1 MIRGKGEVIRLAVIS
16 LLAQGHVLIED
27 VPGVGKTTLAQALAR
42 SVGLAFQRVQFTSD
56 LLPSDIIGVSIFNQR
71 EQSFEFVPGPLFAN
85 VVLAD
90 EINRATPKTQSALLE
105 AMSERRVSVDRKR
118 YALPQ
123 PFVVLATQNPL
134 EYHGTFPLPESQ
146 LDRFMISLRLGYPPP
161 DEERALL
168 LSGGVEEVLASLE
181 PAVSKEELLELQHR
195 VRGVHVT
202 EKLAELHPGA
212 RPRHPGV
219 PRVPGRRLDPRRPGP
234 LPRGPGD
241 GPVRGA
247 RLRRP
252 RRRPAAGGTG
262 PGAPGHPAPRRRFR
276 RHPLGGRAD
285 RRNRPRPG
293 VKTRERRRRT
303 RRTPEGIRIT
313 KVGLWYV
320 LFAVL
325 VAIAATNTGNN
336 ALYLVVA
343 VMLGTLVVSGV
354 VSRHNVDGLEVDL
367 RPGSDDL
374 FANQPFRIDFVLRNR
389 SRWFP
394 HWLLLISAS
403 RKATGVGAPRLIPY
417 LPRRGESRGRLEL
430 LIRRRGRHHI
440 RAVHV
445 SSLFP
450 FGFFRKGARYHVD
463 LELLVLPE
471 VYRRLRGRGGRDRP
485 AGGRGLAAGRLGARA
500 ARVAGLPPGGRSPR
514 HPLEAHRPHGR
525 DDLHGAR
532 IGGEPPAVDPV
543 RQRRRSARRQRPSG
557 SASSAW

>member
-1 MIRGKGEVIRLAVIS
+1 
-16 LLAQGHVLIED
+16 
-27 VPGVGKTTLAQALAR
+27 
-42 SVGLAFQRVQFTSD
+42 
-56 LLPSDIIGVSIFNQR
+56 
-71 EQSFEFVPGPLFAN
+71 
-85 VVLAD
+85 
-90 EINRATPKTQSALLE
+90 
-105 AMSERRVSVDRKR
+105 
-118 YALPQ
+118 
-123 PFVVLATQNPL
+123 
-134 EYHGTFPLPESQ
+134 
-146 LDRFMISLRLGYPPP
+146 
-161 DEERALL
+161 
-168 LSGGVEEVLASLE
+168 
-181 PAVSKEELLELQHR
+181 
-195 VRGVHVT
+195 
-202 EKLAELHPGA
+202 
-212 RPRHPGV
+212 
-219 PRVPGRRLDPRRPGP
+219 
-234 LPRGPGD
+234 
-241 GPVRGA
+241 
-247 RLRRP
+247 
-252 RRRPAAGGTG
+252 
-262 PGAPGHPAPRRRFR
+262 
-276 RHPLGGRAD
+276 
-285 RRNRPRPG
+285 

-367 RPGSDDL
+367 RTGSEDL

-471 VYRRLRGRGGRDRP
+471 VYPVSAAEVDETGWLGDVASPRVGWGHELHALRGFRQGDDPRGIHWKRTARTGEMIFMERESEESRRLSILFDNGVGSLEGEAERERFERLVSEAATTAVDFLDRAFEVELVMRDRRLPFGLGRRHRFAILEALALVEPEQLSPGPLLSTDPGAPQVRLGMDPSGDRFADLAPGRHALAGADAAPARGRW
-485 AGGRGLAAGRLGARA
+485 
-500 ARVAGLPPGGRSPR
+500 R
-514 HPLEAHRPHGR
+514 HR
-525 DDLHGAR
+525 
-532 IGGEPPAVDPV
+532 
-543 RQRRRSARRQRPSG
+543 
-557 SASSAW
+557 